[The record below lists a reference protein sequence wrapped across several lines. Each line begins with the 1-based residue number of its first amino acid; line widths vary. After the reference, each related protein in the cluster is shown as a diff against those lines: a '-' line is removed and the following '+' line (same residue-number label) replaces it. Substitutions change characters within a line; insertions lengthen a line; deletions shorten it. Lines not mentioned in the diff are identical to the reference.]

1 MEKARPVFTTLSSR
15 GTRWPRN
22 HPLVSSIS
30 RAWHRFSRSNRINTD
45 KPGDSCHGSRRFWST
60 FNGQLRKTQ
69 TEGHLRDAIPFV
81 RGWIQR
87 GLGQNLMDLPES
99 LAEGCLA
106 VTQFLLDCTDWV
118 DWCSRWNILWF
129 GYFDEG
135 RFNMEN
141 FVILMRLSLCSGI
154 RWRLPWLLD
163 WGFYAGLKGIYV
175 I

>member
-1 MEKARPVFTTLSSR
+1 MLSSR

-45 KPGDSCHGSRRFWST
+45 KPGDSCHGSRRFSST

-69 TEGHLRDAIPFV
+69 TAGRLRDAIPFV

-87 GLGQNLMDLPES
+87 DLGQNLTDLPQS

-106 VTQFLLDCTDWV
+106 ATQFLLDCTDWV
-118 DWCSRWNILWF
+118 DWCSRWNIFWF
-129 GYFDEG
+129 DYFDEG
-135 RFNMEN
+135 RFNTEK
-141 FVILMRLSLCSGI
+141 FVILMRLSLRSGI
-154 RWRLPWLLD
+154 KWRLLWLLD
-163 WGFYAGLKGIYV
+163 CGSYAGLKGISE
-175 I
+175 